1 MIIFILITN
10 KPTNYFIELLWFF
23 NWMLSKDHRCRP
35 TLKQVIQHPW
45 LNKEIF
51 NERFVTLN

>member
-23 NWMLSKDHRCRP
+23 NWMLSKDH
-35 TLKQVIQHPW
+35 TLKQVIQHV
-45 LNKEIF
+45 LSNEDKF
-51 NERFVTLN
+51 NETFKLTS